1 MRLERK
7 VELDS
12 KIRIAEL
19 STGQDF
25 LAVVTETNSLA
36 IVDLRSGDLFY
47 VKSNSHQSVVTQ
59 FDFQL
64 GNLVTISKDSLRISH
79 KENLKAL

>member
-1 MRLERK
+1 MRK
-7 VELDS
+7 VELNS

-25 LAVVTETNSLA
+25 LAVVTETNYLA

-47 VKSNSHQSVVTQ
+47 VKSNSH
-59 FDFQL
+59 
-64 GNLVTISKDSLRISH
+64 
-79 KENLKAL
+79 